1 MKKYLIFFILSSSL
15 ILAQGSAKDGLS
27 FLKFGFGARNI
38 AMGDIGVVLS
48 NDVTALNYN
57 PALLSEYKSPEI
69 IFTHNE
75 WIQDVRSELLGAS
88 FSLFNVPFAFG
99 VNTTTVSDIETRD
112 LPGEPLSKFDVHYF
126 CGSLSSGF
134 EIVDNISFGMTI
146 KYLYEGMLVDD
157 ATGWGFDFGAYYKSP
172 IERLVFGTALK
183 NLGSMNVLRNQA
195 TKLPTEFSIGAL
207 YSIPVEN
214 LNSEVTVGSEYQN
227 YTKESNNRINLGGEF
242 FYNRLLAIRFGYK
255 IQSADNA
262 QNISAGVGL
271 FWGSL
276 NFDYAFTPFKYNLG
290 TAHSISV
297 KFKF

>member
-1 MKKYLIFFILSSSL
+1 MKKIIILLIYSSL
-15 ILAQGSAKDGLS
+15 FIFPQGSAKDGLS

-57 PALLSEYKSPEI
+57 PALLSDFRSSEI

-88 FSLFNVPFAFG
+88 FKLFNIPFAFG
-99 VNTTTVSDIETRD
+99 VNTTTISDIEARIK
-112 LPGEPLSKFDVHYF
+112 PGDVLSKFDVNYF
-126 CGSLSSGF
+126 CGSISSGF
-134 EIVDNISFGMTI
+134 EIYENISFGLTI
-146 KYLYEGMLVDD
+146 KYLYEGMMSDE
-157 ATGWGFDFGAYYKSP
+157 ATGWGFDFGAYYISP
-172 IERLVFGTALK
+172 IESLIFGAAIK
-183 NLGSMNVLRNQA
+183 NIGKLNELRNQS
-195 TKLPTEFSIGAL
+195 TTLPTELSVGSL

-214 LNSEVTVGSEYQN
+214 LKSEIVVGLEYQN
-227 YTKESNNRINLGGEF
+227 YTKENDSRFNFGGEF
-242 FYNRLLAIRFGYK
+242 FYNNLLALRIGYRL
-255 IQSADNA
+255 QSSDNA
-262 QNISAGVGL
+262 RNLSAGVGL

-290 TAHSISV
+290 TAHTISI

>member
-1 MKKYLIFFILSSSL
+1 MKKLIIILIVSSSF
-15 ILAQGSAKDGLS
+15 IFAQGSAKDGLS

-57 PALLSEYKSPEI
+57 PALLSEYKNPEI
-69 IFTHNE
+69 IFMHNE

-88 FSLFNVPFAFG
+88 FDLFNIPFAFG
-99 VNTTTVSDIETRD
+99 VNTTTVSDIETRNV
-112 LPGEPLSKFDVHYF
+112 PGEALSKFDVHYF

-134 EIVDNISFGMTI
+134 EVVDNISFGMTI
-146 KYLYEGMLVDD
+146 KYLYEGMLSDN
-157 ATGWGFDFGAYYKSP
+157 ASGWGFDIGAYYKSP
-172 IERLVFGTALK
+172 VERLVFGTALK

-195 TKLPTEFSIGAL
+195 TELPTELSVGSL
-207 YSIPVEN
+207 YSIPFVN
-214 LNSEVTVGSEYQN
+214 LNSVVTVGAEYQN
-227 YTKESNNRINLGGEF
+227 FTKENNSRINVGGEF
-242 FYNRLLAIRFGYK
+242 LYNGLFALRLGYK

-290 TAHSISV
+290 SAHSISV
-297 KFKF
+297 KFRF